1 MKNSE
6 TPINRPHIKQ
16 PVIPYQEASNH
27 SILLHKAFKA
37 EFPAFSSSIVY
48 KKKKTFQTQLR
59 FCKLYFSLLPNK
71 MVHKKNR
78 NSDWLSERSKNRLQ
92 KQFWQIAF
100 HKNYTQKNSFFS
112 SIKIFSF
119 ISGVSQKQPEKYK
132 YMLNFWVHA
141 YQELMHEFLPLLY
154 GKAVLKYIQAF

>member
-1 MKNSE
+1 MKNSQ
-6 TPINRPHIKQ
+6 TPTKRPPIKQ
-16 PVIPYQEASNH
+16 PSLLG
-27 SILLHKAFKA
+27 SLLLHKAFKA

-48 KKKKTFQTQLR
+48 KKKKTFQTQLS

-71 MVHKKNR
+71 MVHKRNR
-78 NSDWLSERSKNRLQ
+78 NSDWLSERSKNSLQ

-100 HKNYTQKNSFFS
+100 HKHCTQNSFFS

-119 ISGVSQKQPEKYK
+119 ISGVSQKQPEKCK
-132 YMLNFWVHA
+132 YMLNFCVHA